1 MDKNYKEVSILLVE
15 DDDVDAMGI
24 SRALKKLRMANPFHR
39 ARDGIEALEMLRSQ
53 TIKRP
58 HIILLDL
65 NMPRMNGLELLH
77 ELREDESLSD
87 SVVFVLTTSKD
98 DNDIVQAYKKHIAG
112 YIVKS
117 NLDTDFTELLLLLDH
132 YWRIV
137 ELPANG

>member
-1 MDKNYKEVSILLVE
+1 
-15 DDDVDAMGI
+15 MGI

-39 ARDGIEALEMLRSQ
+39 ARDGKEALDMLRSHK
-53 TIKRP
+53 IKSP

-65 NMPRMNGLELLH
+65 NMPRMNGLEMLD
-77 ELREDESLSD
+77 ELRKDEEFSD

-98 DNDIVQAYKKHIAG
+98 DNDVVAAYNKHIAG

-117 NLDTDFTELLLLLDH
+117 NLDTDFTELLQLLDH

-137 ELPANG
+137 ELPVKK